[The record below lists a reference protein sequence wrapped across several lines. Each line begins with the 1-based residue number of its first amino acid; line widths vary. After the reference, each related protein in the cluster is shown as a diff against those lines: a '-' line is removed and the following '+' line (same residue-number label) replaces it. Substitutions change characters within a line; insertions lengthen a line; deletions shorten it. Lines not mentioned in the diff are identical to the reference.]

1 MEIFAKPRNK
11 PQFQRRTKVK
21 FYFDAKAE
29 NVRANRIQVQTTQE
43 LCAVT
48 AVLAPLRIQKGQV
61 GIERTLPC
69 PEDIRTVAATDL
81 ANEFTAVSC
90 STDVLLEWH
99 CVSDKRHDGGIRL
112 LAPEIPF
119 ILQPFRATEQLWIDR
134 RRTERGADHP
144 HGTAY
149 RVEEGRACV
158 LHQVPTVGD
167 LDGVGQ
173 RLCRGLTVAA
183 ATVARYDPDLR
194 MVGKPSPHR
203 YNLAIWKQGYDPPPL
218 QIAHDCSVAM
228 VLAKS
233 PVINAGDDQRLR
245 SRAGSSPNNP

>member
-1 MEIFAKPRNK
+1 MELFAKPRNK

-29 NVRANRIQVQTTQE
+29 NVRANRIQVQTTPE

-48 AVLAPLRIQKGQV
+48 AALAPLRIQKGLV

-90 STDVLLEWH
+90 STDDLLEWH

-119 ILQPFRATEQLWIDR
+119 ILQPFRASQQFRIDR
-134 RRTERGADHP
+134 RRTDCGADRP
-144 HGTAY
+144 HGAAY
-149 RVEEGRACV
+149 GIEEGGARV
-158 LHQVPTVGD
+158 LH
-167 LDGVGQ
+167 
-173 RLCRGLTVAA
+173 
-183 ATVARYDPDLR
+183 
-194 MVGKPSPHR
+194 
-203 YNLAIWKQGYDPPPL
+203 
-218 QIAHDCSVAM
+218 
-228 VLAKS
+228 
-233 PVINAGDDQRLR
+233 
-245 SRAGSSPNNP
+245 